1 MAQVAH
7 HVPFARSQSVV
18 PQPGHFPFLGDKIGQ
33 ISAMGTSS
41 FCGLEG
47 GKSRYENSQ
56 PVQPKAAGEKEP
68 PEEELCE
75 YKMIPDQQWQGTT

>member
-7 HVPFARSQSVV
+7 HIPFARPQSVV
-18 PQPGHFPFLGDKIGQ
+18 PQPGDFPFLGVKMGQ

-41 FCGLEG
+41 FCGLQG
-47 GKSRYENSQ
+47 GKSIYENLQ
-56 PVQPKAAGEKEP
+56 PVQLKAAGKKE

-75 YKMIPDQQWQGTT
+75 YKMMPDQ